1 MVASQLLF
9 GQRDGLTEGG
19 GGGRGVRPRIAA
31 QINKTAVA
39 RLKRSHVINVTS
51 DRRTDREFK
60 LSPLTLR
67 SRWKKGTEMQTSRLE
82 KSFKCQ
88 EFHCQTATRSR
99 LMI

>member
-9 GQRDGLTEGG
+9 RQRDGLTEGG

-67 SRWKKGTEMQTSRLE
+67 SRWKKRDRNADEQIRE
-82 KSFKCQ
+82 
-88 EFHCQTATRSR
+88 EF
-99 LMI
+99 